1 MPASSALE
9 APLMLEIV
17 AGPPSH
23 SCCDLFP
30 RPGIQGSQRLGP
42 DLFSPRGRDARGRFA
57 KGSSGN
63 PGGRPRGIPNPR
75 RRVPDLVARPLSAQA
90 LSGLIDR
97 KPHLLRPL
105 ANQLL
110 PRAFVD
116 PAERVGID
124 LSSLR
129 TPEDCR
135 RMLAAILADIARG
148 RIAPAD
154 GARIAKRV
162 GARLRALSPPNRP
175 PLEDGRPRV
184 TAGP

>member
-1 MPASSALE
+1 
-9 APLMLEIV
+9 MLEIV

-42 DLFSPRGRDARGRFA
+42 DLFSPLGPLGRDARGRFA

-63 PGGRPRGIPNPR
+63 PRGRPRGIPNPR

-124 LSSLR
+124 PSSLR

-162 GARLRALSPPNRP
+162 GARLRAVSPPNRP
-175 PLEDGRPRV
+175 PLEDGRSRV

>member
-1 MPASSALE
+1 MS
-9 APLMLEIV
+9 EIV
-17 AGPPSH
+17 ADPLLPSRYQ
-23 SCCDLFP
+23 LFL
-30 RPGIQGSQRLGP
+30 RPGIQESQQLGP
-42 DLFSPRGRDARGRFA
+42 DPFLPRARDARGRFA
-57 KGSSGN
+57 KGCSGN
-63 PGGRPRGIPNPR
+63 PRGRPRGIANPK

-110 PRAFVD
+110 PRTFVD

-135 RMLAAILADIARG
+135 RMLAAMLADIARG